1 MKNWHVLVTLGLLLL
16 IRVSDPFMLES
27 ARLSWFDGLQRDQ
40 EPTKSEQIVLVD
52 IDEPTL
58 EKLGQYPIP
67 RNILADYIDEAP
79 EALIGLN
86 VLLSEEDRFGGD
98 AALASALSWKNSVLA
113 ITPSSKTNTKYRP
126 PQIGTATFGEKD
138 ATDFLPELN
147 GMLFAREEL
156 HDASLGYGTIS
167 SSRDIDGILRRAPLL
182 EYFDNRIFP
191 AFALDIL
198 RVAAGDISYQI
209 STDDYGIQFVRIPA
223 FKNIPTDINGNVQ
236 IAFWN
241 QFERY
246 SFTDIDKIPEGSI
259 AIVGATFE
267 GSPVVTTPIGNMYP
281 HDIQANLIKT
291 MIDGV
296 VITRPDEFFI
306 YELLFTLIVSLLL
319 LFALVKLSI
328 WISGLGFV
336 AISVLSVIGATSLF
350 TKSYLLIDPVFP
362 LLTLLLVFSHGS
374 FVQFYTQFKL
384 KQQIKAQFGTYLDPR
399 QVEQLQKNPDLLKL
413 GGERREMSYMFTDII
428 GFTPISEHYKNND
441 DPEGLCELINEYLD
455 EVTQIVLNNGGMID
469 KFMGDCIMAVFSA
482 PIVMDNHAEMA
493 VKSAIEIEQ
502 KTLEL
507 KKLYKERGLPDIN
520 VGTGVN
526 TGTAILG
533 NMGSS
538 TRFDYSVIGDAV
550 NLAARLEAT
559 AGRGNYKKFPT
570 IISSYTQELLPKDM
584 KSIKIGDIKVK
595 GKEELIEIFS
605 PYTFQK

>member
-16 IRVSDPFMLES
+16 VRISDPFMLES

-167 SSRDIDGILRRAPLL
+167 SSRDVDGILRRAPLL
-182 EYFDNRIFP
+182 EYFDNRIYP

-306 YELLFTLIVSLLL
+306 YELLFTLVVSLLL

-328 WISGLGFV
+328 WVSGVGFV
-336 AISVLSVIGATSLF
+336 AISVLSVMGATSLF

-362 LLTLLLVFSHGS
+362 LLALLLVFSHGS

-482 PIVMDNHAEMA
+482 PIVMENHAEMA

-559 AGRGNYKKFPT
+559 AGRGDYKKFPT

-584 KSIKIGDIKVK
+584 KSVKIGDIKVK

-605 PYTFQK
+605 PYKFQK

>member
-1 MKNWHVLVTLGLLLL
+1 L
-16 IRVSDPFMLES
+16 
-27 ARLSWFDGLQRDQ
+27 
-40 EPTKSEQIVLVD
+40 
-52 IDEPTL
+52 
-58 EKLGQYPIP
+58 PI
-67 RNILADYIDEAP
+67 ICS
-79 EALIGLN
+79 G
-86 VLLSEEDRFGGD
+86 
-98 AALASALSWKNSVLA
+98 
-113 ITPSSKTNTKYRP
+113 
-126 PQIGTATFGEKD
+126 
-138 ATDFLPELN
+138 
-147 GMLFAREEL
+147 
-156 HDASLGYGTIS
+156 
-167 SSRDIDGILRRAPLL
+167 
-182 EYFDNRIFP
+182 
-191 AFALDIL
+191 
-198 RVAAGDISYQI
+198 AG
-209 STDDYGIQFVRIPA
+209 
-223 FKNIPTDINGNVQ
+223 
-236 IAFWN
+236 
-241 QFERY
+241 
-246 SFTDIDKIPEGSI
+246 
-259 AIVGATFE
+259 
-267 GSPVVTTPIGNMYP
+267 
-281 HDIQANLIKT
+281 
-291 MIDGV
+291 
-296 VITRPDEFFI
+296 FI
-306 YELLFTLIVSLLL
+306 
-319 LFALVKLSI
+319 
-328 WISGLGFV
+328 
-336 AISVLSVIGATSLF
+336 AISVLSVMGATSLF

-362 LLTLLLVFSHGS
+362 LLALLLVFSHGS

-455 EVTQIVLNNGGMID
+455 EVTQIVLSNGGMID

-482 PIVMDNHAEMA
+482 PIVMENHAEMA

-559 AGRGNYKKFPT
+559 AGRGDYKKFPT

-584 KSIKIGDIKVK
+584 KSVKIGDIKVK

-605 PYTFQK
+605 PYKFQK

>member
-16 IRVSDPFMLES
+16 VRISDPFMLES

-167 SSRDIDGILRRAPLL
+167 SSRDVDGILRRAPLL
-182 EYFDNRIFP
+182 EYFDNRIYP

-328 WISGLGFV
+328 WVSGVGFV
-336 AISVLSVIGATSLF
+336 AISILSVMGATSLF

-362 LLTLLLVFSHGS
+362 LLALLLVFSHGS

-455 EVTQIVLNNGGMID
+455 EVTQIVLSNGGMID

-482 PIVMDNHAEMA
+482 PIVMENHAEMA

-559 AGRGNYKKFPT
+559 AGRGDYKKFPT

>member
-16 IRVSDPFMLES
+16 VRISDPFMLES

-67 RNILADYIDEAP
+67 RDILAEYIDEAP

-167 SSRDIDGILRRAPLL
+167 SSRDVDGILRRAPLL
-182 EYFDNRIFP
+182 EYFDNRIYP

-328 WISGLGFV
+328 WVSGVGFV
-336 AISVLSVIGATSLF
+336 AISVLSVMGATSLF

-362 LLTLLLVFSHGS
+362 LLALLLVFSHGS

-482 PIVMDNHAEMA
+482 PIVMENHAEMA

-559 AGRGNYKKFPT
+559 AGRGDYKDTPT
-570 IISSYTQELLPKDM
+570 IYSSYTKDLLPDTI
-584 KSIKIGDIKVK
+584 KSVKIGDIKVK
-595 GKEELIEIFS
+595 GKEELIEIYS
-605 PYTFQK
+605 PQK

>member
-27 ARLSWFDGLQRDQ
+27 ARLSWFDGLQRSQ

-138 ATDFLPELN
+138 AEDFLPELN

-167 SSRDIDGILRRAPLL
+167 SSRDVDGILRRAPLL

-306 YELLFTLIVSLLL
+306 YELLFTVIVSLLL

-328 WISGLGFV
+328 WVSGVGFV
-336 AISVLSVIGATSLF
+336 AISILSVVGATSLF

-570 IISSYTQELLPKDM
+570 IISSYTQELLPKDI

-605 PYTFQK
+605 PYKFQK

>member
-16 IRVSDPFMLES
+16 VRISDPFMLES

-67 RNILADYIDEAP
+67 RDILAEYIDEAP

-138 ATDFLPELN
+138 ATDFLPELS

-167 SSRDIDGILRRAPLL
+167 SSRDVDGILRRAPLL
-182 EYFDNRIFP
+182 EYFDNRIYP

-306 YELLFTLIVSLLL
+306 YELLFTLVVSLLL

-328 WISGLGFV
+328 WISGVGFI
-336 AISVLSVIGATSLF
+336 AISVLSVMGATSLF

-362 LLTLLLVFSHGS
+362 LLALLLVFSHGS

-482 PIVMDNHAEMA
+482 PIVMENHAEMA

-559 AGRGNYKKFPT
+559 AGRGDYKKFPT

-605 PYTFQK
+605 PYKFQK

>member
-16 IRVSDPFMLES
+16 VRISDPFMLES
-27 ARLSWFDGLQRDQ
+27 ARLSWFDGLQRNQ

-67 RNILADYIDEAP
+67 RDILAEYIDEAP

-167 SSRDIDGILRRAPLL
+167 SSRDVDGILRRAPLL
-182 EYFDNRIFP
+182 EYFDNRIYP

-319 LFALVKLSI
+319 LFALIRLPIICSGAGFIVISI
-328 WISGLGFV
+328 
-336 AISVLSVIGATSLF
+336 LSVMGATSLF

-362 LLTLLLVFSHGS
+362 LLALLLVFSHGS

-455 EVTQIVLNNGGMID
+455 EVTQIVLSNGGMID

-482 PIVMDNHAEMA
+482 PIVMENHAEMA

-559 AGRGNYKKFPT
+559 AGRGDYKKFPT

>member
-16 IRVSDPFMLES
+16 VRISDPFMLES

-67 RNILADYIDEAP
+67 RDILAEYIDEAP

-167 SSRDIDGILRRAPLL
+167 SSRDVDGILRRAPLL
-182 EYFDNRIFP
+182 EYFDNRIYP

-319 LFALVKLSI
+319 LFALIRLPI
-328 WISGLGFV
+328 ICSGAGFV
-336 AISVLSVIGATSLF
+336 AISVLSVMGATSLF

-362 LLTLLLVFSHGS
+362 LLALLLVFSHGS

-482 PIVMDNHAEMA
+482 PIVMENHAEMA

-559 AGRGNYKKFPT
+559 AGRGDYKKFPT

>member
-16 IRVSDPFMLES
+16 IRVADPFMLES
-27 ARLSWFDGLQRDQ
+27 ARLSWFDGLQRSQ

-126 PQIGTATFGEKD
+126 PQIGVAVFGEKD

-167 SSRDIDGILRRAPLL
+167 SSRDVDGILRRAPLL
-182 EYFDNRIFP
+182 EYFDNRIYP

-306 YELLFTLIVSLLL
+306 YELLFTVIVSLLL

-328 WISGLGFV
+328 WVSGVGFV
-336 AISVLSVIGATSLF
+336 AISILSVIGATSLF

-559 AGRGNYKKFPT
+559 AGRGDYKKFPT

-584 KSIKIGDIKVK
+584 KSIKIGDIKVI

-605 PYTFQK
+605 PYKFQK

>member
-16 IRVSDPFMLES
+16 VRISDPFMLES

-67 RNILADYIDEAP
+67 RDILAEYIDEAP

-167 SSRDIDGILRRAPLL
+167 SSRDVDGILRRAPLL
-182 EYFDNRIFP
+182 EYFDNRIYP

-328 WISGLGFV
+328 WISGVGFV
-336 AISVLSVIGATSLF
+336 AISVLSVMGATSLF

-362 LLTLLLVFSHGS
+362 LLALLLVFSHGS

-455 EVTQIVLNNGGMID
+455 EVTQIVLSNGGMID

-482 PIVMDNHAEMA
+482 PIVMENHAEMA

-550 NLAARLEAT
+550 NLAARLETT
-559 AGRGNYKKFPT
+559 AGRGDYKDTPT
-570 IISSYTQELLPKDM
+570 IYSSYTKDLLPDTI
-584 KSIKIGDIKVK
+584 KSVKIGDIKVK
-595 GKEELIEIFS
+595 GKEELIEIYS
-605 PYTFQK
+605 PQK

>member
-16 IRVSDPFMLES
+16 VRISDPFMLES

-167 SSRDIDGILRRAPLL
+167 SSRDVDGILRRAPLL
-182 EYFDNRIFP
+182 EYFDNRIYP

-328 WISGLGFV
+328 WVSGVGFV
-336 AISVLSVIGATSLF
+336 AISVLSVMGATSLF

-362 LLTLLLVFSHGS
+362 LLALLLVFSHGS

-482 PIVMDNHAEMA
+482 PIVMENHAEMA

-559 AGRGNYKKFPT
+559 AGRGDYKKFPT

-584 KSIKIGDIKVK
+584 KSVKIGDIKVK

>member
-16 IRVSDPFMLES
+16 VRISDPFMLES
-27 ARLSWFDGLQRDQ
+27 ARLSWFDGLQRNQ

-167 SSRDIDGILRRAPLL
+167 SSRDVDGILRRAPLL
-182 EYFDNRIFP
+182 EYFDNRIYP

-328 WISGLGFV
+328 WVSGVGFV
-336 AISVLSVIGATSLF
+336 AISVLSVMGATSLF

-362 LLTLLLVFSHGS
+362 LLALLLVFSHGS

-482 PIVMDNHAEMA
+482 PIVMENHAEMA

-559 AGRGNYKKFPT
+559 AGRGDYKKFPT

-584 KSIKIGDIKVK
+584 KSVKIGDIKVK

-605 PYTFQK
+605 PYKFQK

>member
-86 VLLSEEDRFGGD
+86 ILLSEEDRFGGD

-167 SSRDIDGILRRAPLL
+167 SARDVDGILRRAPLL
-182 EYFDNRIFP
+182 EYFDNRIYP

-306 YELLFTLIVSLLL
+306 YELLFTVIVSLLL

-328 WISGLGFV
+328 WVSGVGFV
-336 AISVLSVIGATSLF
+336 AISILSVIGATSLF
-350 TKSYLLIDPVFP
+350 TESYLLIDPVFP

-559 AGRGNYKKFPT
+559 AGRGDYKKFPT

>member
-16 IRVSDPFMLES
+16 VRISDPFMLES

-67 RNILADYIDEAP
+67 RDILAEYIDEAP

-167 SSRDIDGILRRAPLL
+167 SSRDVDGILRRAPLL
-182 EYFDNRIFP
+182 EYFDNRIYP

-306 YELLFTLIVSLLL
+306 YELLFTLVVSLLL

-328 WISGLGFV
+328 WVSGVGFV
-336 AISVLSVIGATSLF
+336 AISVLSVMGATSLF

-362 LLTLLLVFSHGS
+362 LLALLLVFSHGS

-482 PIVMDNHAEMA
+482 PIVMENHAEMA

-559 AGRGNYKKFPT
+559 AGRGDYKDTPT
-570 IISSYTQELLPKDM
+570 IYSSYTKDLLPDTI
-584 KSIKIGDIKVK
+584 KSVKIGDIKVK

-605 PYTFQK
+605 PQK

>member
-1 MKNWHVLVTLGLLLL
+1 
-16 IRVSDPFMLES
+16 
-27 ARLSWFDGLQRDQ
+27 
-40 EPTKSEQIVLVD
+40 
-52 IDEPTL
+52 
-58 EKLGQYPIP
+58 
-67 RNILADYIDEAP
+67 
-79 EALIGLN
+79 
-86 VLLSEEDRFGGD
+86 
-98 AALASALSWKNSVLA
+98 
-113 ITPSSKTNTKYRP
+113 
-126 PQIGTATFGEKD
+126 
-138 ATDFLPELN
+138 
-147 GMLFAREEL
+147 
-156 HDASLGYGTIS
+156 
-167 SSRDIDGILRRAPLL
+167 
-182 EYFDNRIFP
+182 
-191 AFALDIL
+191 
-198 RVAAGDISYQI
+198 
-209 STDDYGIQFVRIPA
+209 
-223 FKNIPTDINGNVQ
+223 
-236 IAFWN
+236 
-241 QFERY
+241 
-246 SFTDIDKIPEGSI
+246 
-259 AIVGATFE
+259 
-267 GSPVVTTPIGNMYP
+267 MYP

-306 YELLFTLIVSLLL
+306 YELLFTLVVSLLL
-319 LFALVKLSI
+319 LFALIRLPI
-328 WISGLGFV
+328 FYSGAGFV
-336 AISVLSVIGATSLF
+336 AISVLSVMGATSLF

-362 LLTLLLVFSHGS
+362 LLALLLVFSHGS

-482 PIVMDNHAEMA
+482 PIVMENHAEMA

-559 AGRGNYKKFPT
+559 AGRGDYKKFPT

-584 KSIKIGDIKVK
+584 KSVKIGDIKVK

>member
-16 IRVSDPFMLES
+16 VRISDPFMLES

-167 SSRDIDGILRRAPLL
+167 SSRDVDGILRRAPLL
-182 EYFDNRIFP
+182 EYFDNRIYP

-306 YELLFTLIVSLLL
+306 YELLFTLVVSLLL
-319 LFALVKLSI
+319 LFALIRLPI
-328 WISGLGFV
+328 ICSGAGFIV
-336 AISVLSVIGATSLF
+336 ISVLSVMGATSLF

-362 LLTLLLVFSHGS
+362 LLALLLVFSHGS

-482 PIVMDNHAEMA
+482 PIVMENHAEMA

-559 AGRGNYKKFPT
+559 AGRGDYKDTPT
-570 IISSYTQELLPKDM
+570 IYSSYTKDLLPDTI
-584 KSIKIGDIKVK
+584 KSVKIGDIKVK

-605 PYTFQK
+605 PQK

>member
-182 EYFDNRIFP
+182 EYFDNRIYP

-306 YELLFTLIVSLLL
+306 YELLFTVIVSLLL

-328 WISGLGFV
+328 WVSGVGFV

-559 AGRGNYKKFPT
+559 AGRGDYKKFPT

>member
-138 ATDFLPELN
+138 AEDFLPELN

-182 EYFDNRIFP
+182 EYFDNRIYP

-306 YELLFTLIVSLLL
+306 YELLFTVIVSLLL

-328 WISGLGFV
+328 WVSGVGFV

-559 AGRGNYKKFPT
+559 AGRGDYKKFPT

>member
-67 RNILADYIDEAP
+67 RDILAEYIDEAP

-86 VLLSEEDRFGGD
+86 ILLSEKDRFGGD

-182 EYFDNRIFP
+182 EYFDNRIYP

-559 AGRGNYKKFPT
+559 AGRGDYKKFPT